1 MLISEY
7 RHCPRLPS
15 DLDIR
20 KRTREQGS
28 NSAEYEETHA
38 LFHRGKICSD
48 VQTPFQFELRTPQ
61 KIRFQKTKLR
71 AVDLPSVPAW
81 SVCLS
86 VCLVCL
92 SVCHSRRCIIL
103 YEYGSRPSKR
113 RQKWQ
118 VSTRKLTTMT
128 LPNEARWQIVE

>member
-71 AVDLPSVPAW
+71 ALDLPSVPAW

-86 VCLVCL
+86 VCL
-92 SVCHSRRCIIL
+92 SVIVDDVL
-103 YEYGSRPSKR
+103 YCTSTVVDPPNGGKNGRYQQGS
-113 RQKWQ
+113 
-118 VSTRKLTTMT
+118 
-128 LPNEARWQIVE
+128 